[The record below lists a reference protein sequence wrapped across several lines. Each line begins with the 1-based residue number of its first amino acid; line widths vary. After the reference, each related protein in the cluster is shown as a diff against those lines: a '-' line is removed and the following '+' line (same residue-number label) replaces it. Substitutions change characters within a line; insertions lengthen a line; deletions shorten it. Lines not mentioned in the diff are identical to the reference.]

1 MKDKLNGNYIVKWH
15 SDVFGDARHE
25 SLFTYSRT
33 DCLMHRFTT
42 TCEMIVDHIALK
54 GHVATVEVMDVDN
67 GVVIME
73 RWPNDLTIIK
83 MHWVWIEK
91 ED

>member
-1 MKDKLNGNYIVKWH
+1 MKDKLNGNYRVKWK

-25 SLFTYSRT
+25 SLFTYSET
-33 DCLMHRFTT
+33 ACLMHRFTT
-42 TCEMIVDHIALK
+42 TCEMIVNHIALM
-54 GHVATVEVMDVDN
+54 GRVATVEEMEVDN
-67 GVVIME
+67 GVIIME
-73 RWPNDLTIIK
+73 RWPNDLTLIK